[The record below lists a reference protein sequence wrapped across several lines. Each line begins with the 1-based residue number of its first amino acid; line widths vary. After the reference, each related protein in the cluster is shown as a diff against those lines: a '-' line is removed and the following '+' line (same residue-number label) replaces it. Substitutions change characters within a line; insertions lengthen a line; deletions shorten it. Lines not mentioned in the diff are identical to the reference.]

1 MMMMTKKKKSRGGKE
16 LRNIFRRSLRLHN
29 KDPIE
34 GLLVVVLRR
43 VAIPEE
49 DQQLRMLLF

>member
-1 MMMMTKKKKSRGGKE
+1 MMMTKKKKLRGGKE